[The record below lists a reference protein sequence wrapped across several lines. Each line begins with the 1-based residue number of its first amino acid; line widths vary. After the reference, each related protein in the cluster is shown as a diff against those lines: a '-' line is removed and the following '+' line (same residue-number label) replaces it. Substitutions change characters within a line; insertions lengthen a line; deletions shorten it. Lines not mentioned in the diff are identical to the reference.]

1 MRTVPSV
8 IDDDSYRK
16 LEYVR
21 YADDFLLSFAGP
33 RKEAEEIKELI
44 KNYLESELNLE
55 LSEEKT
61 LITNTRKEKAKFL
74 GYELC
79 VMQGNERRTAN
90 GTIWLGVPREVRQ
103 KAKKK
108 YMKNGK
114 VIHRPE
120 LLLNSDYDIVTRF
133 QQEYRGLTQYYA
145 MAHNIH
151 RLTEVEWVTSTSLL
165 KTLAGK
171 HKTTV
176 NKIVKKHK
184 TTKRVNGKMY
194 RVFEAKMERKDK
206 EPLTAH
212 FGANP
217 LKRKPDTEIRDTYG
231 VRKSTRSEL
240 QQRLYTDECQMC
252 GLNGKI
258 EVHHVR
264 GLKDL
269 TKPGGKTKPAWV
281 RRMAALRRKTLIVCK
296 TCHRAITNNEHRNE
310 WDIWKN
316 SVESRVR

>member
-1 MRTVPSV
+1 MKSVPSI

-44 KNYLESELNLE
+44 KNFLESELNLE
-55 LSEEKT
+55 LSEKKT
-61 LITNTRKEKAKFL
+61 LITNTRNERARFL

-79 VMQGNERRTAN
+79 VMQSDERRTAN

-108 YMKNGK
+108 YTKDGK
-114 VIHRPE
+114 AIHRPE
-120 LLLNSDYDIVTRF
+120 LLLNSDYDIITRF

-151 RLTEVEWVTSTSLL
+151 RLNEVEWVTSTSLL

-184 TTKRVNGKMY
+184 TTKTVDGKTY
-194 RVFEAKMERKDK
+194 RVFEATMERKDK

-217 LKRKPDTEIRDTYG
+217 LTRKPDADIRDTFG
-231 VRKSTRSEL
+231 VVRTNRSEL
-240 QQRLYTDECQMC
+240 LQRLYSD
-252 GLNGKI
+252 
-258 EVHHVR
+258 
-264 GLKDL
+264 
-269 TKPGGKTKPAWV
+269 
-281 RRMAALRRKTLIVCK
+281 
-296 TCHRAITNNEHRNE
+296 
-310 WDIWKN
+310 
-316 SVESRVR
+316 